1 MEEKLDNC
9 KDKFSTKQKLPIEIN
24 EFSLENGLIAKRIE
38 ELIIANKELAFQNEE
53 KEKRVAEL
61 IIANKELTSLNTEQ
75 QNLFGS
81 IVNSSE
87 DAILSKTHDGI
98 ITSWNY
104 GAEKIFGY
112 QPNEIIGKPVFV
124 LIPKHLHCEEVEI
137 ANKIKNGETVQ
148 HYETERVKKDGTIF
162 NVSLS
167 ISPIRD
173 WKGTITGASKILRD
187 ITLNR
192 IAEEKLIKSNRMY
205 AFISAINQMIVKT
218 TDETSLYNQACSI
231 AVAIGKFKMAWI
243 GMIDEATKMVIPLV
257 HAGEEDDYLVAMMPI
272 SIEDIPQGRGATG
285 KSLRQGEY
293 IVCNDIE
300 NDPCMLPWK
309 ETAAERGYLS
319 CIAYP
324 LKKFGKV
331 VGSYSLY
338 APVKD
343 FFDDAEIALLDEA
356 AGDIS
361 YALESLE
368 KTALHKK
375 TEGKLNE
382 NYTLLHITGE
392 IAKVGGWYVNLDEDC
407 SYWSDEVAAIHEM
420 PAGYAPLVQEGMNF
434 YTPEWHNKIRE
445 VFTKCAKNG
454 ISYDEDM
461 EIFTASGKRVWV
473 RTIGEAVRDNNGKI
487 VKVQGAFQ
495 DISERKVMEA
505 ALMESEKEVRAIAE
519 SMPQIVWVTNADG
532 DNIYFN
538 RQWIEYTGL
547 TLEQSYGDGWL
558 IPFHKEDKPIAW
570 RAWNKAIVN
579 KEEYNVECRLR
590 RHDGIYRWWLLRGV
604 PKINE
609 KGEILKWYGSCT
621 DIENIKQAEIE
632 HAKIIDDL
640 IHHNQNL
647 EQFTYIVSHNLRAPV
662 ANIKGLADILGDE
675 SLSKEESA
683 SVVKG
688 LLSTVNKLDTVILDL
703 NNILQLKRNASE
715 TKERVVFSEL
725 VNGIEESIRSLV
737 LRENVAIV
745 AQFDEVPEM
754 ISLKSYLY
762 SIFYNLISN
771 SIKYRRP
778 DICPVIEIKSIR
790 REDKIELIFKDN
802 GRGIDLKKSGHHIF
816 GLYKRFHWDV
826 EGKGVGLFTVKTQVE
841 ALGGKISIESEVD
854 KGTAFKILFSIDKKV

>member
-75 QNLFGS
+75 QNLVAS

-124 LIPKHLHCEEVEI
+124 LIPKYLHCEEVEI

-173 WKGTITGASKILRD
+173 WKGTITGTSKILRD

-192 IAEEKLIKSNRMY
+192 IADEKLIKSNRMY

-257 HAGEEDDYLVAMMPI
+257 HAGEEDDYLATMMPI
-272 SIEDIPQGRGATG
+272 SIEDIPQGRGVTG
-285 KSLRQGEY
+285 KSLRQGMY

-300 NDPCMLPWK
+300 NDPYMLPWK

-319 CIAYP
+319 CIAFP

-338 APVKD
+338 ASVKN

-375 TEGKLNE
+375 TEGKFNE

-407 SYWSDEVAAIHEM
+407 SYWSDEVAALHEM

-434 YTPEWHNKIRE
+434 YTPEWYNKIRE
-445 VFTKCAKNG
+445 VFTNCAKNG

-461 EIFTASGKRVWV
+461 EIFTASGKRLWV
-473 RTIGEAVRDNNGKI
+473 RSIGEAVRDNNGKI

-538 RQWIEYTGL
+538 RQWVDYTGL

-558 IPFHKEDKPIAW
+558 IPFHKEDKPF
-570 RAWNKAIVN
+570 AWNAWNEAIVN
-579 KEEYNVECRLR
+579 KEEYNLECRLR
-590 RHDGIYRWWLLRGV
+590 RHDGIYRWWLLRG
-604 PKINE
+604 
-609 KGEILKWYGSCT
+609 G
-621 DIENIKQAEIE
+621 
-632 HAKIIDDL
+632 
-640 IHHNQNL
+640 
-647 EQFTYIVSHNLRAPV
+647 
-662 ANIKGLADILGDE
+662 
-675 SLSKEESA
+675 
-683 SVVKG
+683 
-688 LLSTVNKLDTVILDL
+688 
-703 NNILQLKRNASE
+703 
-715 TKERVVFSEL
+715 TK
-725 VNGIEESIRSLV
+725 
-737 LRENVAIV
+737 
-745 AQFDEVPEM
+745 D
-754 ISLKSYLY
+754 
-762 SIFYNLISN
+762 
-771 SIKYRRP
+771 
-778 DICPVIEIKSIR
+778 
-790 REDKIELIFKDN
+790 
-802 GRGIDLKKSGHHIF
+802 
-816 GLYKRFHWDV
+816 
-826 EGKGVGLFTVKTQVE
+826 
-841 ALGGKISIESEVD
+841 
-854 KGTAFKILFSIDKKV
+854 